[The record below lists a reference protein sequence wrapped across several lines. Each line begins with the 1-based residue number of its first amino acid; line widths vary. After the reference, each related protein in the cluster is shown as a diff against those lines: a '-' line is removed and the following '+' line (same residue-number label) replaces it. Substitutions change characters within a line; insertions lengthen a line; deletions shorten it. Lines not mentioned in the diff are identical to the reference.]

1 MTARFTVL
9 ASGSSGNAT
18 LLRVNGFGLLI
29 DCGLHARF
37 LGARLAA
44 VGESWKSVNAVIL
57 THTHGD
63 HWRDTALA
71 QLRAENIPLYAHPA
85 QLNHLA
91 SAGPS
96 FDPLHRAKLT
106 RTYADGRP
114 LELAPGLT
122 CTPARVSH
130 DSDPTFA
137 FRFDYHDGE
146 TDDPAWAV
154 GHASDLGCVSEEL
167 VDLFAGVDLLAVEYN
182 HCERMERAS
191 SRPAFLVER
200 VLSDTGH
207 LSNRQAA
214 DFTRAVAARSGP
226 GFPSHLVQLHLS
238 RDCNHPFLAESAG
251 RNALADFNPSAVVV
265 TARQDVP
272 ARPVAL
278 ARRPDAARR
287 AEPRSVPFTVPA
299 FAPSVVRAKPHP
311 VLPGFEV
318 A

>member
-18 LLRVNGFGLLI
+18 LLQVNGFGLLI

-44 VGESWKSVNAVIL
+44 VGASWKSVHAVIL

-63 HWRDTALA
+63 HWRDTVLA

-85 QLNHLA
+85 QLDHLNT
-91 SAGPS
+91 AGPS
-96 FDPLHRAKLT
+96 FGPLQKADLT

-122 CTPARVSH
+122 CRPVRVSH

-137 FRFDYHDGE
+137 FRFDYHDGG
-146 TDDPAWAV
+146 DGPAWSV
-154 GHASDLGCVSEEL
+154 GHASDLGCASAEL
-167 VDLFAGVDLLAVEYN
+167 VEAFAGVDVLAVEYN

-191 SRPAFLVER
+191 SRPSFLIDR
-200 VLSDTGH
+200 VLGDDGH

-214 DFTRAVAARSGP
+214 ELTRAVAARSGP

-251 RNALADFNPSAVVV
+251 RNALAEFNPSAVVI

-272 ARPVAL
+272 ARAVTL
-278 ARRPDAARR
+278 DRRPDAARR
-287 AEPRSVPFTVPA
+287 AEPRAIPFAGPA
-299 FAPSVVRAKPHP
+299 FPPSALRAKPQP
-311 VLPGFEV
+311 ALPGFEV

>member
-18 LLRVNGFGLLI
+18 LLQVNGFGLLI

-44 VGESWKSVNAVIL
+44 VGASWKSVHAVIL

-63 HWRDTALA
+63 HWRDTTLA

-91 SAGPS
+91 TAGPS
-96 FDPLHRAKLT
+96 FDPLHRADLT
-106 RTYADGRP
+106 RTYADGQP
-114 LELAPGLT
+114 LELTPGLV
-122 CTPARVSH
+122 CRPVRVSH

-137 FRFDYHDGE
+137 FRFDYHDGG
-146 TDDPAWAV
+146 DGPAWAV
-154 GHASDLGCVSEEL
+154 GHASDLGCASEEL
-167 VDLFAGVDLLAVEYN
+167 VDLFAGVDVLAVEYN

-200 VLSDTGH
+200 VLSDEGH

-214 DFTRAVAARSGP
+214 DLTRAVAARSGP

-251 RNALADFNPSAVVV
+251 RNALAEFNPSAVVI

-272 ARPVAL
+272 ARGVTL
-278 ARRPDAARR
+278 TRRPDAARR
-287 AEPRSVPFTVPA
+287 AEPQSIPFAAPA
-299 FAPSVVRAKPHP
+299 FAPSAFRTQPQP